1 MLFFI
6 DPFTNMKEYVAERT
20 REAYGTTARL
30 AAEVYTGSGA
40 ASGPATRVKLDI
52 TLMAPVVL
60 LPIHSAS
67 SMVFEANLGRLELH
81 NRHHTVPHYARAVL
95 LDTISLEF
103 ADISLLRRSA
113 ESPGDRTRAAASTVI
128 IAPISFE
135 MEVSRNMT
143 EGGAQRESDLPD
155 IAVRGTLHE
164 VRGTLRKEDY
174 DQLISLLTQNFTEVG
189 VLDVGGKVAAAA
201 TPAKGQKQKAGGQGS
216 SGLSLPVKAVDF
228 QPERS
233 SRGASLNLAGKLEVD
248 GGEEVE
254 EEEKRSPLAKTT
266 DFQFTFKQFSLE
278 LLSDSY
284 DVEEEDDG
292 GAAFSSLARISVDNF
307 SVRGDVTVNGGVR
320 VKAGLENV
328 VLEDTR

>member
-1 MLFFI
+1 
-6 DPFTNMKEYVAERT
+6 MKEYVAERT
-20 REAYGTTARL
+20 REVYGTTARL

-67 SMVFEANLGRLELH
+67 SMMFEANLGRLELH

-189 VLDVGGKVAAAA
+189 VLDVGGKVAAA

-254 EEEKRSPLAKTT
+254 EEKRSPLAKTT

-284 DVEEEDDG
+284 DVDAEDGEG

-307 SVRGDVTVNGGVR
+307 SVRGDITVNGGVR

>member
-67 SMVFEANLGRLELH
+67 SMMFEANLGRLELH

-201 TPAKGQKQKAGGQGS
+201 ATPAKGQKQKAGGQGS
-216 SGLSLPVKAVDF
+216 GGLSLPVKAVDF
-228 QPERS
+228 QLERS
-233 SRGASLNLAGKLEVD
+233 SRGASLNVAGKLEVD
-248 GGEEVE
+248 GGEEV

-284 DVEEEDDG
+284 DVDEEDNV